1 MIDSVV
7 SFHVNPYTCGVAR
20 FNKSLAEELAVP
32 LVELSR
38 YVASPTVN
46 ALLSIKLVEIDPAL
60 LTDLARVVRDI
71 PTFDMFWHDL
81 DGSPL
86 EVELLTRARRNFTGN
101 SEMAAALGTRGFAST
116 AVFAPGAPVVPDD
129 SDVDLTLLTFGMAH
143 KVRADRYRQLGVLLA
158 RDPRTARLEI
168 STALHEGTTF
178 SEEFFSV
185 NSDISDVFD
194 GRVSF
199 LGFLADDEVS
209 RRMRRAHAMVA
220 FFPNGVRENN
230 TTVLSAM
237 SHGCAVI
244 TNLDRFSPRW
254 MVHGDTV
261 FDINQLS
268 EFPST
273 GDLKRVGDRARD
285 VASGYSFG
293 DLARILT
300 S

>member
-20 FNKSLAEELAVP
+20 FNMCLAEELGVP
-32 LVELSR
+32 FVELSA
-38 YVASPTVN
+38 YVASPTEN

-60 LTDLARVVRDI
+60 LADLALVVRSV

-81 DGSPL
+81 DESPL

-101 SEMAAALGTRGFAST
+101 SEMSAALDARGFAST

-129 SDVDLTLLTFGMAH
+129 ADVDLTLLTFGMAH

-185 NSDISDVFD
+185 NSDISEVFD

-209 RRMRRAHAMVA
+209 RRMRLAHAMVA

-254 MVHGDTV
+254 MAHGETV

-273 GDLKRVGDRARD
+273 ADLKRVGDRARD
-285 VASGYSFG
+285 TASRYSFA
-293 DLARILT
+293 DLARIMT

>member
-1 MIDSVV
+1 MIDSIV

-20 FNKSLAEELAVP
+20 FNKSLADELAVP
-32 LVELSR
+32 LVELSK
-38 YVASPTVN
+38 YFASPTAN

-60 LTDLARVVRDI
+60 LTDLARIVRSV
-71 PTFDMFWHDL
+71 PPFDMFWHDL

-116 AVFAPGAPVVPDD
+116 SVFAPGAPVVPDD

-185 NSDISDVFD
+185 NSDISEVFD

-244 TNLDRFSPRW
+244 TNLDEFSPRW

-261 FDINQLS
+261 FDINQLT

-273 GDLKRVGDRARD
+273 RDLKRVGDRARD
-285 VASGYSFG
+285 AANGYSFAE
-293 DLARILT
+293 LARILT

>member
-32 LVELSR
+32 LVELSK
-38 YVASPTVN
+38 YIASPTGN

-81 DGSPL
+81 DESPL
-86 EVELLTRARRNFTGN
+86 EVELLTRARRNFVGN
-101 SEMAAALGTRGFAST
+101 LEMASALGARGVAST
-116 AVFAPGAPVVPDD
+116 SVFAPGAQVVPDD

-237 SHGCAVI
+237 SHRCAVI
-244 TNLDRFSPRW
+244 TNLDGFSPRW

-285 VASGYSFG
+285 AASGYSFA